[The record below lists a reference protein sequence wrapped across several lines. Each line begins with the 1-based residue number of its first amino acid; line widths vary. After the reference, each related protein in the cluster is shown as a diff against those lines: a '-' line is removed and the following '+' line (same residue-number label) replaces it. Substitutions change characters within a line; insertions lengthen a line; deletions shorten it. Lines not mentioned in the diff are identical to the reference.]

1 MDRTSRIGLFVCFVL
16 LIGFQFALDK
26 LYPTPPYKPKAP
38 IVAPATS
45 ANGTTTATTP
55 LPAAS
60 MTSQAGNPAVAPVPA
75 VTIPETFSVL
85 ENDALKVTFTSA
97 GAAIKEVELKKYKA
111 DNGGSIILNEQA
123 HSNILSLSGW
133 PGADTASF
141 TSQENGP
148 DGITF
153 SADLGNGLKW
163 QRTYAF
169 GKQADTDTGMSGLL
183 RETFHSIA
191 LKLGH
196 PDEKPLVYTL
206 DVTDTVTNT
215 GATDAALPAYKLSV
229 GRASPLIVNGHFQP
243 GPYGYPGSGWLA
255 NQFHLMTIN
264 AFAPTSYFWVQTG
277 PGKDVI
283 SSLSIDSSQ
292 LRWIGVENQFF
303 AVLLTPAI
311 ERSITSGEF
320 RTYNTRRPDGEIL
333 VMRDPEGYILP
344 GYEPDIEAAGAF
356 AGLTVPAGK
365 AVSVSYS
372 LYAGPKDFNR
382 LDALGANQGELMNYD
397 GVIPFSLLIVPMLTI
412 LKFWYLIF
420 NNYGVAIILL
430 TLMIKAIT
438 WPLQSIANRSG
449 KRMQALA
456 PKLKELQAKYK
467 EQPEKLQTETFALYK
482 DYGVNPFG
490 GCLPALVQMPVFF
503 SLYYMLQNAVEL
515 RGQSFLWVRDLTQP
529 DSVFSVTLPFVIP
542 FFNTSHFALHL
553 LPIMVTALTMVMMRL
568 TPQIG
573 DPTQAKVAQFMPLVF
588 LVIFYNF
595 AAALSLYYVI
605 NNAVSIIQIYR
616 NLKKPM
622 PDLKRKPRKGD
633 GGDSS
638 APSRKR

>member
-16 LIGFQFALDK
+16 LIGSEFLIDK
-26 LYPTPPYKPKAP
+26 FYPPPAYKPKPPVVAQA
-38 IVAPATS
+38 APANG
-45 ANGTTTATTP
+45 AGTTTAATEHLSGQP
-55 LPAAS
+55 
-60 MTSQAGNPAVAPVPA
+60 GNPAITPEPA
-75 VTIPETFSVL
+75 ATIPEKLTVL

-97 GAAIKEVELKKYKA
+97 GAAIKEVELKKYAA
-111 DNGGSIILNEQA
+111 DGGGNIILNQEA
-123 HSNILSLSGW
+123 HSNVLALTGW

-141 TSQENGP
+141 DSQENGT
-148 DGITF
+148 DGITYT
-153 SADLGNGLKW
+153 SDLGNGLKW

-169 GKQADTDTGMSGLL
+169 GKEADTDLGISGLL
-183 RETFHSIA
+183 RETFNSIA
-191 LKLGH
+191 RKLGQ
-196 PDEKPLVYTL
+196 PDTKPLVYTL

-215 GATDAALPAYKLSV
+215 GATDTALPAYKLSI
-229 GRASPLIVNGHFQP
+229 GRAEPLIVGGFYQP
-243 GPYGYPGSGWLA
+243 GPYQYPSGAWLA
-255 NQFHLMTIN
+255 NQFQRATSSK
-264 AFAPTSYFWVQTG
+264 FAPTSWFGVQTA

-283 SSLSIDSSQ
+283 TTQSVDSSPV
-292 LRWIGVENQFF
+292 RWLAVENQFF
-303 AVLLTPAI
+303 TVLLTPTI
-311 ERSITSGEF
+311 ERSIQSGEF
-320 RTYNTRRPDGEIL
+320 RCYNARNDDGNFIVKYDAE
-333 VMRDPEGYILP
+333 RHILP
-344 GYEPDIEAAGAF
+344 GYAPDIEGASTF
-356 AGLTVPAGK
+356 PGITVPAGK
-365 AVSVSYS
+365 SISVGYN

-397 GVIPFSLLIVPMLTI
+397 GFIPFSLLIVPMLTI

-420 NNYGVAIILL
+420 HNYGVSIILL

-503 SLYYMLQNAVEL
+503 SLYFMLQNAVEL
-515 RGQSFLWVRDLTQP
+515 RGQSFLWVHDLTQP
-529 DSVFSVTLPFVIP
+529 DTVFSVALPFVVP
-542 FFNTSHFALHL
+542 FFNTTHFALHP
-553 LPIMVTALTMVMMRL
+553 LPLMVTALTMVMMRL

-588 LVIFYNF
+588 LFIFYNF
-595 AAALSLYYVI
+595 AAALSLYYVF

-622 PDLKRKPRKGD
+622 PDLQRKPRK
-633 GGDSS
+633 
-638 APSRKR
+638 